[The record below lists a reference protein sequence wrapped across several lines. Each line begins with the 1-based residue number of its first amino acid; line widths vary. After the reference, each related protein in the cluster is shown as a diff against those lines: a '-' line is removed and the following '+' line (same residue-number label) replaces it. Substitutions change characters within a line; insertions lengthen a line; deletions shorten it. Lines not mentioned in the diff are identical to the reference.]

1 VKLVN
6 YYVNKKYTLPYT
18 GSMVLDVNQ
27 IIVNEKGIFINAIS
41 PMTKA
46 KLRLLFEVA
55 PLARVF
61 QNLLKPHPAP
71 IPLDPSSSSS
81 SSSFLGDKF
90 VHSES
95 LFYLS
100 II

>member
-1 VKLVN
+1 
-6 YYVNKKYTLPYT
+6 
-18 GSMVLDVNQ
+18 
-27 IIVNEKGIFINAIS
+27 VNEKGIFINAIS

-81 SSSFLGDKF
+81 SFLGDKF
-90 VHSES
+90 VHGES

>member
-1 VKLVN
+1 VK
-6 YYVNKKYTLPYT
+6 
-18 GSMVLDVNQ
+18 
-27 IIVNEKGIFINAIS
+27 EKGIFINAIS

-61 QNLLKPHPAP
+61 QNLLKPHPPP
-71 IPLDPSSSSS
+71 IPLDPSS

-90 VHSES
+90 VHGES
-95 LFYLS
+95 LFIS
-100 II
+100 ASSKFVDQNF